1 MCRLEKR
8 PKSYDDGY
16 QTIVGRNSV
25 KRRMYSVRRRREEEQ
40 EGEEEKVE
48 EEERRTRKRRR
59 RRRWRK

>member
-1 MCRLEKR
+1 MRRPEKR
-8 PKSYDDGY
+8 PKSYDDRY

-25 KRRMYSVRRRREEEQ
+25 KRRICSVRRRREEKQ

-48 EEERRTRKRRR
+48 EEDRRARK